1 MEAGAAAGAQAPAV
15 GADAPAGGDPAAAGA
30 DPAAQA
36 PAGPDYEAMQAQ
48 LSELGP
54 SLDEIRSSLA
64 ALQPTPAAGA
74 DGQQTAE
81 QQQAQQPDLS
91 YLDPSSAD
99 YDPRQAG
106 EKMLAIIAQQNKTA
120 IQEAV
125 APLQSELSQTRQ
137 QLAAQELVAEFPDL
151 ADEKVAQQVLTAS
164 RQWVAAAGLPESAAQ
179 NPQVWR
185 SVYLMSV
192 AAELQAKEKDN
203 PAAAAATLEG
213 AGGASPAGASSAGG
227 ARTADDILGSQRGR
241 SVLPFS

>member
-1 MEAGAAAGAQAPAV
+1 MEAGAAAGQAAPAAGDAPAAGEQQGEQGQEQQAQAP
-15 GADAPAGGDPAAAGA
+15 
-30 DPAAQA
+30 
-36 PAGPDYEAMQAQ
+36 DYAAMQAQ
-48 LSELGP
+48 LTELGP

-81 QQQAQQPDLS
+81 QQAQAQQPDLS
-91 YLDPSSAD
+91 YLDPASPD
-99 YDPRQAG
+99 YNPRQAG
-106 EKMLAIIAQQNKTA
+106 EKMLAIIAEQNKTA

-137 QLAAQELVAEFPDL
+137 QLAAQDLVQEFPDL
-151 ADEKVAQQVLTAS
+151 ADEKIAQQVLTAS

-213 AGGASPAGASSAGG
+213 AGGASPAGASSAGA

>member
-1 MEAGAAAGAQAPAV
+1 MEAGAAAGQAAPAA
-15 GADAPAGGDPAAAGA
+15 GDAPAAGEQQGEQGQQQE
-30 DPAAQA
+30 AQV
-36 PAGPDYEAMQAQ
+36 PDYEAMQAELAQ
-48 LSELGP
+48 LGP

-64 ALQPTPAAGA
+64 ALQPTAAAGA
-74 DGQQTAE
+74 DGQQAAG
-81 QQQAQQPDLS
+81 QQAQPDLS
-91 YLDPSSAD
+91 YLDPASPD
-99 YDPRQAG
+99 YNPRQAG
-106 EKMLAIIAQQNKTA
+106 EKMLEIIAQQNKTA

-213 AGGASPAGASSAGG
+213 AGGASPAGASAG
-227 ARTADDILGSQRGR
+227 AAMTADDILGSQRGR

>member
-1 MEAGAAAGAQAPAV
+1 MESGAAAGQAAPAAGDAPAAGEQQGEQGQEQQAQAP
-15 GADAPAGGDPAAAGA
+15 
-30 DPAAQA
+30 
-36 PAGPDYEAMQAQ
+36 DYAAMQAQ

-106 EKMLAIIAQQNKTA
+106 EKMLAIIAEQNKTA

-137 QLAAQELVAEFPDL
+137 QLAAQDLVQEFPDL

-192 AAELQAKEKDN
+192 AAELQAKERDN

-213 AGGASPAGASSAGG
+213 AGGASPAGASAGG
-227 ARTADDILGSQRGR
+227 AKTADDILGSQRGR